1 MVSRLVRPTL
11 ATFLLTGSLTGWQPL
26 EAQEPRQFRWQ
37 EGVTMLSVVVIS
49 SLADQPIQRY
59 TQDNQ
64 TSFQDDL
71 ASTFRHMGQPEVF
84 LTAGLGTIGVGLVT
98 HNAKVARAGGRIT
111 ASVLLA
117 GAATTGLK
125 FLVGRVRPS
134 DSENAYLFHPFSGN
148 ESFPSGHATVA
159 FALAASASDE
169 IHRVWATVP
178 LYTAAGLCGWSRV
191 YNNAHWF
198 SDVLAAAAVGV
209 TSAKLVNGR
218 WRVWHIRPPAIIR
231 EPDGQVGLVWH
242 GEF

>member
-1 MVSRLVRPTL
+1 MVFHPFRPTL
-11 ATFLLTGSLTGWQPL
+11 AALLFAGTLSGSQSL
-26 EAQEPRQFRWQ
+26 EAQEPMQFRWQ

-71 ASTFRHMGQPEVF
+71 ASAFRHMGQPEVF
-84 LTAGLGTIGVGLVT
+84 VTAGLGTIGVGLLT
-98 HNAKVARAGGRIT
+98 HNGRVARAGGRIT

-125 FLVGRVRPS
+125 YLVGRERPS
-134 DSENAYLFHPFSGN
+134 STENAYVFHPFSGS
-148 ESFPSGHATVA
+148 ESFPSGHTTVA

-169 IHRVWATVP
+169 IGRTWATVP
-178 LYTAAGLCGWSRV
+178 LYTAAGLCAWSRI
-191 YNNAHWF
+191 YQNAHWF
-198 SDVLAAAAVGV
+198 SDVLAGAAVGI

-218 WRVWHIRPPAIIR
+218 WRIFHIRPPAILR
-231 EPDGQVGLVWH
+231 EPDGRISVVWH